1 MINISSLSRTPLY
14 DLHCELGGKMV
25 PFAGYEMPVQYT
37 SGIIKE
43 HLHTRNAASLF
54 DVSHMGQVN
63 LVGANAISSLEKL
76 VPVDLENLPQN
87 HSTYALFTNDTGG
100 ILDDLIIT
108 RRAENELM
116 LVVNAACKHQDFAY
130 LQEHIDKNCL
140 LQMPKGRA
148 LLALQGPSAAAII
161 NNLLPETKNLVFM
174 RGCNTVLNGIN
185 IYVTR
190 SGYTGEDGFEL
201 SIENKDAEYIARKL
215 LSFDEVK
222 LAGLGARDSLRL
234 EAGMCL
240 YGHDLNTET
249 TPIDASLQWSIAKSR
264 RNDGVKK
271 GGFPGADIIL
281 PQIQYG
287 NTEYKRVGFEVHG
300 RVPVREGAIVL
311 NHEGLEV
318 GKITSGGFSP
328 SLKKPIA
335 MGYVKST
342 QISNDSGLTTVI
354 RNKQIELKVSAMP
367 FIPHKYVRS

>member
-1 MINISSLSRTPLY
+1 MNISRLSRTPLY

-54 DVSHMGQVN
+54 DVSHMGQVTII
-63 LVGANAISSLEKL
+63 GDNAISSLEKL
-76 VPVDLENLPQN
+76 VPVDLENLSQN
-87 HSTYALFTNDTGG
+87 HSTYALFTNDKGG

-108 RRAENELM
+108 RRSENELM
-116 LVVNAACKHQDFAY
+116 LVVNAACKHQDFVY
-130 LQEHIDKNCL
+130 LQKHIDKSCTL
-140 LQMPKGRA
+140 KMPEDRA
-148 LLALQGPSAAAII
+148 LLALQGPSAAAMLTE
-161 NNLLPETKNLVFM
+161 LLPETKNLIFM
-174 RGCNTVLNGIN
+174 RGCNVSLNGID

-201 SIENKDAEYIARKL
+201 SIANKDAEYIARQL
-215 LSFDEVK
+215 LNFDEVK

-240 YGHDLNTET
+240 YGHDLNTDT

-271 GGFPGADIIL
+271 GGFPGAEIIL
-281 PQIQYG
+281 QQIQNG
-287 NTEYKRVGFEVHG
+287 SAEYKRVGFDVKG

-311 NHEGLEV
+311 NDEGVEV

-335 MGYVKST
+335 MGYLKST
-342 QISNDSGLTTVI
+342 QISNNSILKTVI
-354 RNKQIELKVSAMP
+354 RNKQIELSVATMP
-367 FIPHKYVRS
+367 FVKHRYVRS